1 MIPIADFKSKQD
13 EMTALLQELVEIESP
28 SRDTAA
34 VNRMGAAVTSK
45 LEALGARISVDPQTT
60 TGNHILGCWGPD
72 ERRNGFLLLC
82 HMDTVHPLGSIDK
95 NPPRVVD
102 GRLTGPGVVDM
113 KAGIV
118 ICLTAIEVLRER
130 GQLPDTPITALFTSD
145 EETGSRTSRPLIERL
160 ARKARLVLCLE
171 PCLGDGALKVWRK
184 GVGNFRITVRGRAA
198 HAGGAHENGVN
209 AIVELAHQVIKIQ
222 GLTDYDRGTT
232 LNVGVIR
239 GGTTTNVV
247 PEEAEARVDL
257 RVMTPDEAERISREL
272 HSLEPV
278 LGGTT
283 LSVRGGLNRP
293 PMPFD
298 DRMARTFEQARKIAA
313 DLGLDLKMGG
323 TGGGSDAN
331 FVAPLGVPVLDG
343 LGALGGGMHSDREF
357 VHVESLPE
365 RAALLAALL
374 TNWG

>member
-1 MIPIADFKSKQD
+1 MLTLSDFKSYQD

-28 SRDTAA
+28 SREIAA
-34 VNRMGAAVTSK
+34 VNRMGAAVTNH
-45 LEALGARISVDPQTT
+45 LEALGARISVDQQTT
-60 TGNHILGCWGPD
+60 TGNHILGRWGPN
-72 ERRNGFLLLC
+72 EGKNGFLLLC
-82 HMDTVHPLGSIDK
+82 HMDTVHPLGSIEK
-95 NPPRVVD
+95 NPCRVVD
-102 GRLTGPGVVDM
+102 GRLTGPGAVDM
-113 KAGIV
+113 KAGIA
-118 ICLTAIEVLRER
+118 ICLTVIRVLRDR
-130 GQLPDTPITALFTSD
+130 GQFPDAPLTALFTSD

-160 ARKARLVLCLE
+160 ARDARLVLCLE
-171 PCLGDGALKVWRK
+171 PCLEDGGLKVWRK

-198 HAGGAHENGVN
+198 HAGGAHANGVN
-209 AIVELAHQVIKIQ
+209 AIIELAHQVIKIQ
-222 GLTDYDRGTT
+222 GLTDYERGTT

-257 RVMTPDEAERISREL
+257 RVMTPEEAERISREL

-278 LGGTT
+278 LEGTS
-283 LSVRGGLNRP
+283 LSVYGGLNRP

-298 DRMARTFEQARKIAA
+298 ERMARTFERARTIAA

-343 LGALGGGMHSDREF
+343 LGALGGGMHSHREY
-357 VHVESLPE
+357 VQVQSLPE

-374 TNWG
+374 TKWG